1 MPFELIKQSE
11 LKSLY
16 LELVVLE
23 ILNTLT
29 IGFHLKN
36 IQAINSKIVSLNYGE
51 FRAEIKS
58 VDAQESLNSG
68 VHVLVTG
75 FLTGKDNVTRNFA
88 QSFFLAPQERGG
100 YFVLNDIFRYV
111 ENATSHDENK
121 DPASDVEAIR
131 TPEQGYKQF

>member
-1 MPFELIKQSE
+1 M
-11 LKSLY
+11 
-16 LELVVLE
+16 
-23 ILNTLT
+23 
-29 IGFHLKN
+29 
-36 IQAINSKIVSLNYGE
+36 SLNYGE

-111 ENATSHDENK
+111 ENANSHDEKK

-131 TPEQGYKQF
+131 TPEQGYK